1 MRISDWSS
9 DVCSSDLP
17 REPRVA
23 RREHGGESRASGPA
37 GVKQAAFIEFPHLPM
52 EYPQPRGGRL
62 RNRSPSRGSSMVSH
76 PGVPYKN
83 RDMTVT
89 PTPPPAALDRRSVV
103 FARLRFFAEAAIGL
117 ALLGAD
123 RKSTSLNSS

>member
-1 MRISDWSS
+1 
-9 DVCSSDLP
+9 
-17 REPRVA
+17 
-23 RREHGGESRASGPA
+23 
-37 GVKQAAFIEFPHLPM
+37 M

-89 PTPPPAALDRRSVV
+89 PTPPPAALDRRTAV
-103 FARLRFFAEAAIGL
+103 FARLRLFAEAAIGL
-117 ALLGAD
+117 ALLGAAAYVLHREFSDVHLADVITEFEQLSTVGIVLSVD
-123 RKSTSLNSS
+123 RQSTRLNSSP